1 MSSIHNIVL
10 FIEPDLVSHTSKIRY
25 VLDWLEQHPLVPIN
39 GVKWYINPEISPE
52 SAIFIYYGFQNFE
65 NIPFFIL
72 SKKEIFTQTPTI
84 KFSASNPLKPIKENE
99 NPQLEKDADWLE
111 ILFFMLSRHEEY
123 HAKPEDLDE
132 HGLMR
137 SDAQWLVRI
146 NAHHSPLCD
155 LLVVAIYQY
164 LGLKPQTK
172 PSGMTLSHDLDHVKI
187 FNEKYNLVRNMG
199 GVLMRYRNLK
209 PVFRL
214 LKYYLNKKSGTWRD
228 PYDNL
233 PWMLSQRTDIERIMY
248 VPAIKYPYILDP
260 DHLAFNEK
268 GKEMMGFSKEKGYKI
283 GLHPGY
289 LTWKN
294 ADLMQEQKHDL
305 EQWIGE
311 KITFTRQH
319 YLRFAFPETADQIQK
334 LGFKEDSTLGYRDKI
349 GFRCG
354 TGFPYRLY
362 DFTNQKAYDWY
373 EKPLIV
379 MDISLLRESKFDA
392 KKIFTLWDDFKKNN
406 ANNTHITI
414 NFHNSV
420 FFEPD
425 ISDFPLSELY
435 QKMIN

>member
-10 FIEPDLVSHTSKIRY
+10 FIEPDLEPFQPKIRY
-25 VLDWLEQHPLVPIN
+25 VLDWLAKHPLAPEN
-39 GVKWYINPEISPE
+39 GVKWHINPEVSSE
-52 SAIFIYYGFQNFE
+52 NAIFIHYREQNLE
-65 NIPFFIL
+65 NVPFFIL
-72 SKKEIFTQTPTI
+72 SKKEIFTTKPTS
-84 KFSASNPLKPIKENE
+84 KFLASNPLKPLKENE

-111 ILFFMLSRHEEY
+111 ILFFMLSRYEEY
-123 HAKPEDLDE
+123 NAKPEDLDE

-146 NAHHSPLCD
+146 NAHHAPICD

-172 PSGMTLSHDLDHVKI
+172 PTGLTLTHDLDHVKV
-187 FNEKYNLVRNMG
+187 FNEKYNLLRNMG
-199 GVLMRYRNLK
+199 GVFMRYRNFK
-209 PVFRL
+209 TVVRL
-214 LKYYLNKKSGTWRD
+214 LHYYLKKKSGTWKD

-233 PWMLSQRTDIERIMY
+233 AWMLSQRTDIERIMY
-248 VPAIKYPYILDP
+248 VPAIQKPHDLDP
-260 DHLAFNEK
+260 DHIAFNEK
-268 GKEMMGFSKEKGYKI
+268 GKEMMDFTQKIGYKI

-294 ADLMQEQKHDL
+294 HDLMQEQKRDL

-311 KITFTRQH
+311 NMTLTRQH
-319 YLRFAFPETADQIQK
+319 YLRFAFPETADQIQN

-362 DFTNQKAYDWY
+362 DFQHEKAYDWY

-379 MDISLLRESKFDA
+379 MDISILREAKFDA
-392 KKIFTLWDDFKKNN
+392 KKMFLLWENFKK
-406 ANNTHITI
+406 ANETNTHITI
-414 NFHNSV
+414 NFHNSA

-425 ISDFPLSELY
+425 ISGFPLSELY
-435 QKMIN
+435 QKMIQ

>member
-10 FIEPDLVSHTSKIRY
+10 FIEADLVSHTSKIRY
-25 VLDWLEQHPLVPIN
+25 VLDWLAQHPLVPEN
-39 GVKWYINPEISPE
+39 GVKWHINPEINPE
-52 SAIFIYYGFQNFE
+52 NAILIHYGVE
-65 NIPFFIL
+65 NTKNLPFFIF
-72 SKKEIFTQTPTI
+72 SKKDIFTPTPTL
-84 KFSASNPLKPIKENE
+84 KFSASNPLKPIKGHE

-146 NAHHSPLCD
+146 NAHHTPICD

-214 LKYYLNKKSGTWRD
+214 LKHYLNKKSGTWRD

-233 PWMLSQRTDIERIMY
+233 SWMLSQRTDIERIMY
-248 VPAIKYPYILDP
+248 IPAIKYPHNLDP

-268 GKEMMGFSKEKGYKI
+268 GKEMMDFAKEKGYKI

-294 ADLMQEQKHDL
+294 QELMEQQKLDL
-305 EQWIGE
+305 EHWIGE
-311 KITFTRQH
+311 KITKTRQH
-319 YLRFAFPETADQIQK
+319 YLRFAFSETADQMQK

-406 ANNTHITI
+406 VNNTHITI